1 MPGQPCVNHPNEIT
15 FVRCGRCD
23 SPICV
28 SCMVDTPVGKKC
40 RACSKTRTHVTES
53 TPKQVVPALLVAT
66 VVAVPTAWVVHQIPI
81 MFLSG
86 VIYGAVIAEVVLRV
100 GQRRRSLAMQVSAG
114 VAALIGSL
122 VGGGVLQAVL
132 ALIAST
138 GKPTDESVV
147 AAMFSPY
154 PIITMLIG
162 VFVAVSRVR
171 FL

>member
-53 TPKQVVPALLVAT
+53 TPKQVIPAFLVAT
-66 VVAVPTAWVVHQIPI
+66 VVSIPAAWVAHRIPI

-114 VAALIGSL
+114 LAAFIGSA
-122 VGGGVLQAVL
+122 VGGGVLHVVL
-132 ALIAST
+132 GLIASAIN
-138 GKPTDESVV
+138 PTDESVIS
-147 AAMFSPY
+147 AMFSPY
-154 PIITMLIG
+154 PLITMLIG